1 MSEGLNEEAP
11 CELPPSP
18 STSDKPS
25 LSPAGRIPTQ
35 PDPSLE
41 QVEADVEPPQQELD
55 VLMLSD
61 DSEEG
66 EKGTGVASMP
76 NHSMVRHLLSR
87 DLGPY
92 EFVHTVGADGGGGRA
107 AVGAWVGGLV
117 DRVQQVK
124 GRVTSATHN
133 VIETVSH
140 KVRGRMGHSIVPR
153 VRCSVYMERAR
164 DRQPQ
169 GETGGHKRGT

>member
-11 CELPPSP
+11 CELPPCP

-66 EKGTGVASMP
+66 EKGTGV
-76 NHSMVRHLLSR
+76 NQ
-87 DLGPY
+87 
-92 EFVHTVGADGGGGRA
+92 
-107 AVGAWVGGLV
+107 V
-117 DRVQQVK
+117 D
-124 GRVTSATHN
+124 
-133 VIETVSH
+133 
-140 KVRGRMGHSIVPR
+140 
-153 VRCSVYMERAR
+153 
-164 DRQPQ
+164 D
-169 GETGGHKRGT
+169 